1 MKYLELVIHTTK
13 EGLEPVEACLMEM
26 GFTDMVVNDP
36 GDLQDLMNK
45 KHDYDWDYIGD
56 EVLKMADEEPTVTMY
71 FDGEET
77 GNVYALCQEVD
88 MAIEGLRQA
97 MMDGVYGEDADF
109 GPLTVTTSLHDDS

>member
-45 KHDYDWDYIGD
+45 KHDYD
-56 EVLKMADEEPTVTMY
+56 
-71 FDGEET
+71 
-77 GNVYALCQEVD
+77 
-88 MAIEGLRQA
+88 
-97 MMDGVYGEDADF
+97 
-109 GPLTVTTSLHDDS
+109 